1 MISFWRPTGANGPY
15 LTNFRHVQ
23 RVDHRARLSFLG
35 LTPSTR
41 THTKAFSRSS
51 IELDY
56 RWKAVEGRS
65 SDRLAGCHD
74 GMHHSPQ

>member
-56 RWKAVEGRS
+56 KRRVVEGRS
-65 SDRLAGCHD
+65 GACFAGF
-74 GMHHSPQ
+74 S